1 MDKPLDRP
9 EITLITITCILVL
22 VTAVLIGRILA
33 AYSISKDCET
43 MNAFRINDNV
53 YTCMKEYNYREYT

>member
-1 MDKPLDRP
+1 MDKPLDKT
-9 EITLITITCILVL
+9 EITLITITCLLIL
-22 VTAVLIGRILA
+22 VTAVLIGSILA

-53 YTCMKEYNYREYT
+53 YSCMREYHYNDYT

>member
-1 MDKPLDRP
+1 MDRT

-22 VTAVLIGRILA
+22 VTAVLIGRVLA

-43 MNAFRINDNV
+43 INAFRINDDV
-53 YTCMKEYNYREYT
+53 YSCMREYHYNDYT

>member
-1 MDKPLDRP
+1 MDRT

-33 AYSISKDCET
+33 AYHITKDCET
-43 MNAFRINDNV
+43 MNAFRINDDV
-53 YTCMKEYNYREYT
+53 YSCMREYHYNDYT

>member
-1 MDKPLDRP
+1 MDKT

-22 VTAVLIGRILA
+22 VTAVLIGRVLA

-43 MNAFRINDNV
+43 INAFRINDDV
-53 YTCMKEYNYREYT
+53 YSCMREYHYNDYT

>member
-43 MNAFRINDNV
+43 MNAFRINDDV
-53 YTCMKEYNYREYT
+53 YSCMREYHYNDYT

>member
-1 MDKPLDRP
+1 MDKT

-22 VTAVLIGRILA
+22 VTAVLIGRVLA

-43 MNAFRINDNV
+43 INAFRINDDV
-53 YTCMKEYNYREYT
+53 YSCMKEYHPNDYT